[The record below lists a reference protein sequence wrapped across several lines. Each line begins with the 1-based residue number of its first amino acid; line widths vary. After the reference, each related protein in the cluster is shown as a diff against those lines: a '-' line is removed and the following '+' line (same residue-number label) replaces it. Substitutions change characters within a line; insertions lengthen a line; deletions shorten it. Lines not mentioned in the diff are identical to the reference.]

1 MTLEAENGGGGA
13 AAARPE
19 AGPPRRHRWVAPVGA
34 QLEFLVN
41 WLEPVLSRPGL
52 TPVPLDE
59 LCIEV
64 GEAEEIGTFE
74 PFDALVGPV
83 RATSDGIV
91 ADVIP
96 VDAFDA
102 IVPGAQP
109 RVVFARGGQQEELEF
124 VASEAVV
131 VTELVPADRLTSS

>member
-1 MTLEAENGGGGA
+1 MT
-13 AAARPE
+13 
-19 AGPPRRHRWVAPVGA
+19 RWIAPVGA

-52 TPVPLDE
+52 TPVPVAE
-59 LCIEV
+59 LCIDV
-64 GEAEEIGTFE
+64 GEADAVGEFE

-83 RATSDGIV
+83 RAAPEGIV

-96 VDAFDA
+96 VEAFDA
-102 IVPGAQP
+102 VVPGATP
-109 RVVFARGGQQEELEF
+109 VVVFARGPQPDEIEF

-131 VTELVPADRLTSS
+131 VTELVPA

>member
-1 MTLEAENGGGGA
+1 MT
-13 AAARPE
+13 
-19 AGPPRRHRWVAPVGA
+19 RWIAPVGA

-41 WLEPVLSRPGL
+41 WLEPVLARPGL
-52 TPVPLDE
+52 TAVPLAE

-64 GEAEEIGTFE
+64 GEADAIGEFE

-83 RATSDGIV
+83 RAAPDGIV

-96 VDAFDA
+96 VEAFA
-102 IVPGAQP
+102 AVVPGAQP
-109 RVVFARGGQQEELEF
+109 LVVFARGPQPDAIEF

-131 VTELVPADRLTSS
+131 VTELVPR